1 MQNQIPFSNYPQNFN
16 RTMQIVEP
24 TYSQHIMKA
33 PELNVTN
40 GRIPQVLV
48 IDSNDRDCRKYFKPN
63 DYTYQLN
70 KEYKNVVSIE
80 LVQACIP
87 YTGYAINENNNRLF
101 IQETF
106 GETVEVVI
114 PIGNYDVDILMKQ
127 IIIALN
133 KPPLSST
140 YTITANSI
148 LQKFTITSDLS
159 GGDHIF
165 RFLNNN
171 CPCGQN
177 APNDEHNSFVNGHNI
192 SCNDC
197 DSCELCHKN
206 NCQEYLKGSISKK
219 LGFGKVNYLFAS
231 GTITSFK
238 FFKGGIGIFAC
249 NSKFTSEFKT
259 GEAISFSNL
268 MGVLFTVS
276 TIVSDTEMIILPK
289 DDGGIFPGDGEIFP
303 GGGEIFPGDGEGGP
317 IKSGIGFKIEDLIC
331 SKIFANKYTS
341 DSVWDLEDAKY
352 IILDIDHLENIDS
365 NNKNI
370 DDSYAVIFFTTPHG
384 EDNILSTGSTPRK
397 GIKKYFN
404 PPLSTLDR
412 LRIKFIT
419 ADGELYDF
427 NGRNHVLMF
436 EIIALNQPGK
446 YSTLVT
452 N

>member
-114 PIGNYDVDILMKQ
+114 PIGNYDVNNLMKQ
-127 IIIALN
+127 ITIALN
-133 KPPLSST
+133 KPPLSSM
-140 YTITANSI
+140 YTITADSI

-177 APNDEHNSFVNGHNI
+177 APNDEHNSFVNGYNI

-231 GTITSFK
+231 GTITSYELSK
-238 FFKGGIGIFAC
+238 TGIRIFAC
-249 NSKFTSEFKT
+249 NSKFTSEFNT
-259 GEAISFSNL
+259 GEVISFSNL
-268 MGVLFTVS
+268 MGILFTVS
-276 TIVSDTEMIILPK
+276 TIVSDTEMFILRK
-289 DDGGIFPGDGEIFP
+289 DDGGIPFPIS
-303 GGGEIFPGDGEGGP
+303 GGSVPLQVHGGLP
-317 IKSGIGFKIEDLIC
+317 SRLEFEDIIC

-352 IILDIDHLENIDS
+352 IILDIDHLENVDS

-370 DDSYAVIFFTTPHG
+370 DDSYAVIFFTAQHG

>member
-114 PIGNYDVDILMKQ
+114 PIGNYTAQVLADIVYK
-127 IIIALN
+127 ALN
-133 KPPLSST
+133 DSPDLSSV
-140 YTITANSI
+140 YTIRPDLN

-165 RFLNNN
+165 RFLNNS

-177 APNDEHNSFVNGHNI
+177 APNDEHNSFVNGHNV

-197 DSCELCHKN
+197 DSCKLCHKN
-206 NCQEYLKGSISKK
+206 NCQEYIKGSISKK

-231 GTITSFK
+231 GTITKIEMSK
-238 FFKGGIGIFAC
+238 SIRIFAC
-249 NSKFTSEFKT
+249 NSKFISEFMI
-259 GEAISFSNL
+259 GDRISFSEL
-268 MGVLFTVS
+268 IGTTFTIS
-276 TIVSDTEMIILPK
+276 NIVSDTEMIILPK
-289 DDGGIFPGDGEIFP
+289 DDGG
-303 GGGEIFPGDGEGGP
+303 GGGIEVPFGGESGP
-317 IKSGIGFKIEDLIC
+317 VKPGIGKKFEDIIMC